1 MADVYR
7 YIRGQL
13 FESGHVR
20 LCALLHHGNT
30 SDVVYANE
38 HESVETFADFA
49 QRETAALNG
58 YATSLI
64 HQCTDDVIL
73 ITTNHAGIVFSEE
86 FDAHSSLVLH

>member
-7 YIRGQL
+7 YIRRQL
-13 FESGHVR
+13 FEHGHVDV
-20 LCALLHHGNT
+20 CALLHYGNT
-30 SDVVYANE
+30 SDVV
-38 HESVETFADFA
+38 HIRDDESIETFADFA